1 MPRARA
7 PRVGAMPDEY
17 RFLVDG
23 HIPVLKL
30 HGEPRPGPAVLV
42 LHGLGA
48 DADTQWGELQRLAH
62 GGLSAVGVDAP
73 HHGARRD
80 GWLEARAW
88 QGPAESHAG
97 LLRAVR
103 GAARDVSR
111 VIDHLVR
118 EGHGPI
124 GLVGISFGGYTALT
138 VAMEDARV
146 RATVAMLASP
156 DWSPLEGAPRS
167 EEIDELM
174 RHAPVHRPWDC
185 ARHPLMLVTAGRDT
199 IVPAHGARAFA
210 RNLWESRPGGPPVEY
225 LEYPESDHMM
235 RPEDWEDS
243 WARALGFLQRHL

>member
-1 MPRARA
+1 
-7 PRVGAMPDEY
+7 MPDEY
-17 RFLVDG
+17 RFLVDE

-48 DADTQWGELQRLAH
+48 DADTQWGELHRLAH

-103 GAARDVSR
+103 EAARDVSR

-185 ARHPLMLVTAGRDT
+185 ARHPQIGR
-199 IVPAHGARAFA
+199 AH
-210 RNLWESRPGGPPVEY
+210 V
-225 LEYPESDHMM
+225 
-235 RPEDWEDS
+235 
-243 WARALGFLQRHL
+243 